1 MVLINTTI
9 RKAFFMDIFDCL
21 VKAGFTR
28 HEAML
33 YVTLCKEG
41 GLTGYEASKL
51 SGITRSN
58 AYLAL
63 AGLVDKGGAF
73 RIDGDTS
80 RYMAVPA
87 PELVF
92 NLRRRQEEVFAFIE
106 KNSPLREDLK
116 EPYFT
121 ISGTENVINKMSHII
136 SHAKERI
143 YISTSPA
150 ELEYV
155 RKELT
160 AACDSDRKVV
170 VITSEGFSMKG
181 ATIYLNEKQPGQ
193 IRLIADSAHVLTG
206 EVKPSGESTALYS
219 RNRNLIDLIKDSLK
233 NEITLIN
240 IKTDSVNKLQH

>member
-1 MVLINTTI
+1 
-9 RKAFFMDIFDCL
+9 MDILDCL

-33 YVTLCKEG
+33 YVTLCKDG
-41 GLTGYEASKL
+41 GLTGYEAAKL
-51 SGITRSN
+51 SGIPRSN

-73 RIDGDTS
+73 RVDGDTS
-80 RYMAVPA
+80 KYTAVPST
-87 PELVF
+87 ELVF
-92 NLRRRQEEVFAFIE
+92 NLRRRQEETFEYIE
-106 KNSPLREDLK
+106 KNCPKREDTK

-121 ISGTENVINKMSHII
+121 IIGTENVINKMSHII

-150 ELEYV
+150 ELDYV

-160 AACDSDRKVV
+160 AACDRELKVV
-170 VITSEGFSMKG
+170 VVTSEGFDMKG

-206 EVKPSGESTALYS
+206 EIKLSGVSTALYS
-219 RNRNLIDLIKDSLK
+219 RNSNLIDLIKDSLK

-240 IKTDSVNKLQH
+240 IKN